1 MKIKKQYII
10 AHRGA
15 SGLVEHENTIEAFE
29 KAIEVGADYIEMDLR
44 KTSDNK
50 IIVVHNPDYN
60 GKLIKDFSY
69 QELCQETLE
78 NGFIMP
84 LFENVLEKFKD
95 KIMFD
100 IELTEE
106 GYEEEIVEMVLKYL
120 SLDSF
125 IIKSF
130 FKKSVRKIKKIN
142 KKITTALLLG
152 VEFPKYGYLTRI
164 AELFPLGKIITS
176 KCDIVSPNYQL
187 VICGF
192 VRRMK
197 LIKKPV
203 WVWTVN
209 DNEKMDVLLNKNK
222 VDAIITNYPD
232 RALKFRK
239 Q

>member
-95 KIMFD
+95 KI
-100 IELTEE
+100 I
-106 GYEEEIVEMVLKYL
+106 
-120 SLDSF
+120 
-125 IIKSF
+125 
-130 FKKSVRKIKKIN
+130 
-142 KKITTALLLG
+142 
-152 VEFPKYGYLTRI
+152 YLTQLNNNCMYI
-164 AELFPLGKIITS
+164 STIT
-176 KCDIVSPNYQL
+176 
-187 VICGF
+187 
-192 VRRMK
+192 
-197 LIKKPV
+197 
-203 WVWTVN
+203 
-209 DNEKMDVLLNKNK
+209 
-222 VDAIITNYPD
+222 
-232 RALKFRK
+232 
-239 Q
+239 